1 MRLPT
6 MVLLPLLL
14 ASPVRAHALEG
25 LPVLLRCGEQA
36 VEVTPEASGLRVQ
49 LGFER
54 HELVTVPAASGARF
68 EKPGDPSTWF
78 WSKGEG
84 GLLTLG
90 GKTLPE
96 CAPAGPFTAQGN
108 EPFWRVSVDAARLV
122 LDRPGEPPLEA
133 SRPEPLIRANALA
146 WTAVA
151 DGRPIT
157 VEIRPG
163 VCRDSMTG
171 MPYPARVTLTLDG
184 RTLPG
189 CGGDPGSLLRARAWR
204 VAGLDG
210 APLPALRAAV
220 TLEFGT
226 GGRFAGQGPCNRLL
240 GSYRLS
246 GEELRLGPT
255 ASTMMACPE
264 PIMAAEQALT
274 RALEG
279 VRRFEPA
286 EAGGLLLSTD
296 AGGQIMLAP

>member
-1 MRLPT
+1 MRPLPPA
-6 MVLLPLLL
+6 LLALLL
-14 ASPVRAHALEG
+14 GLPSSASALED
-25 LPVLLRCGEQA
+25 LPVLLRCGEEP
-36 VEVTPEASGLRVQ
+36 VEVTAAADRLR
-49 LGFER
+49 LLAGFDR
-54 HELVTVPAASGARF
+54 HELVAVPAASGARF
-68 EKPGDPSTWF
+68 EKPGDPSTSF

-84 GLLTLG
+84 GLLTLS
-90 GKTLPE
+90 GKALPE

-108 EPFWRVSVDAARLV
+108 EPFWRVSVDAASLV
-122 LDRPGEPPLEA
+122 LDRPGEPPLSAPHPQPTVAAGALVWRAEA
-133 SRPEPLIRANALA
+133 S
-146 WTAVA
+146 
-151 DGRPIT
+151 GRPIA

-163 VCRDSMTG
+163 ICRDSMTG

-189 CGGDPGSLLRARAWR
+189 CGGDPGALLRARAWR

-210 APLPALRAAV
+210 APLPPLRAAV

-246 GEELRLGPT
+246 GEELRLGPV
-255 ASTMMACPE
+255 ASTMMACPQ
-264 PIMAAEQALT
+264 PIMEAEQALT
-274 RALEG
+274 RALEA

-296 AGGQIMLAP
+296 AGGRIVLAP